1 VPDDAHHTPD
11 AHGRAEATDA
21 GSAAPGFT
29 LTSGAEPFAAEH
41 LDPVQAAQDPAEHPE
56 AGHAAD
62 AYDSTGAHAE
72 AAVVAP
78 EEASRL
84 AAAVAALRPRQRPL
98 ADLLGA
104 MFRLAIERSHTRVA
118 IVGLAFLGV
127 FGAIGGKLVYRAA
140 FPGKGLN
147 EHAVAAAATT
157 AIRPDIVDRN
167 GEVLATDIRTVS
179 VFAEPGNIYDVD
191 EAVELLTAVLPE
203 LNAGDL
209 RKKIE
214 DKKEWLKR
222 RGKTDPGFIWVKREL
237 TPKQQAEVHRLG
249 IPGIGFLPDHKRVY
263 PNGVAAAHIIG
274 ATNLDNIG
282 IAGIEK
288 YIDTQGNKALNE
300 FGFVAKQTDL
310 KPVQLS
316 LDLRAQ
322 FAVRDELA
330 WGIDHFKAKAGASMI
345 LDVTTGEVIA
355 LVSMPDFDPNDPK
368 DALSPD
374 RINRMN
380 VGVYEMGST
389 FKAMTLAMAL
399 ESGKFT
405 VNSTFDT
412 RGGVLN
418 WGRQKIHEYHGTN
431 RVITMPEVFTHSSN
445 IGSAKM
451 ALGVGVPGHKAFL
464 KKMGLLDRL
473 RTELPESAAPII
485 PPRWT
490 EINTITIA
498 FGHGLAVAPLQASA
512 AVAAIANGGFLMTPT
527 FLKTTPD
534 AAMEK
539 ATRVLRSDTSEA
551 MRFIMRL
558 NAVEGSAK
566 KASIPLYYV
575 GGKTGT
581 AEKVINGRY
590 VKNRLFTTFMAA
602 APMNN
607 PKYLFVT
614 LMDEPQGLPESG
626 GYATAAWNS
635 GVVTGRVIER
645 VAPILGLPPQ
655 FEPPVKPFPLMV
667 KLGAYHADKV
677 DGR

>member
-1 VPDDAHHTPD
+1 VSEDADQIAYAAAETQAAEAHVPEHEAALLEAAALAHAANAPRLLEEDAVVPVD
-11 AHGRAEATDA
+11 RAERAKA
-21 GSAAPGFT
+21 F
-29 LTSGAEPFAAEH
+29 
-41 LDPVQAAQDPAEHPE
+41 
-56 AGHAAD
+56 
-62 AYDSTGAHAE
+62 
-72 AAVVAP
+72 
-78 EEASRL
+78 
-84 AAAVAALRPRQRPL
+84 LRS
-98 ADLLGA
+98 
-104 MFRLAIERSHTRVA
+104 MFRLAIERSHMRVA
-118 IVGLAFLGV
+118 LVGLVFVGV
-127 FGAIGGKLVYRAA
+127 FGTISAKLLMMAIFGE
-140 FPGKGLN
+140 PPSQ
-147 EHAVAAAATT
+147 EHRVAAASST
-157 AIRPDIVDRN
+157 AFRPDIVDRN
-167 GEVLATDIRTVS
+167 GEILATDIRTVS
-179 VFAEPGNIYDVD
+179 VFAEPGNIYDKD

-203 LNAGDL
+203 LNATEL
-209 RKKIE
+209 RAKLASRKG
-214 DKKEWLKR
+214 R
-222 RGKTDPGFIWVKREL
+222 SGAGFVWVKREL

-263 PNGVAAAHIIG
+263 PNGVAAAHILG
-274 ATNLDNIG
+274 ATNLDGIG
-282 IAGIEK
+282 IAGMEK
-288 YIDTQGNKALNE
+288 YIDSTGLQALNS
-300 FGFVAKQTDL
+300 FGLVSKQADL

-345 LDVTTGEVIA
+345 LDVKTGEVIA

-399 ESGKFT
+399 DSGKYN

-473 RTELPESAAPII
+473 RTELPESAAPIV
-485 PPRWT
+485 PSRWT

-498 FGHGLAVAPLQASA
+498 FGHGIAVAPIQAAA
-512 AVAAIANGGFLMTPT
+512 AVAAIANGGDLITPT
-527 FLKTTPD
+527 FLKANPD
-534 AAMEK
+534 DK
-539 ATRVLRSDTSEA
+539 ARATHVLSSQTSEA
-551 MRFIMRL
+551 MRYIMRL
-558 NAVEGSAK
+558 NAAEGSAK
-566 KASIPLYYV
+566 KAAIPYYFV

-581 AEKVINGRY
+581 AEKVIGGRY
-590 VKNRLFTTFMAA
+590 IHNRLFTTFMAA
-602 APMNN
+602 APMND

-614 LMDEPQGLPESG
+614 IMDEPQGLPESG

-635 GVVTGRVIER
+635 GVVTGKVIER

-655 FEPPVKPFPLMV
+655 FEPPVRPFPQMV
-667 KLGAYHADKV
+667 KLNAYHINQL
-677 DGR
+677 GGP

>member
-1 VPDDAHHTPD
+1 MSQIPPDDA
-11 AHGRAEATDA
+11 AATD
-21 GSAAPGFT
+21 P
-29 LTSGAEPFAAEH
+29 LPVEAEPA
-41 LDPVQAAQDPAEHPE
+41 PAPAPAVHP
-56 AGHAAD
+56 AM
-62 AYDSTGAHAE
+62 T
-72 AAVVAP
+72 
-78 EEASRL
+78 L
-84 AAAVAALRPRQRPL
+84 ARS
-98 ADLLGA
+98 
-104 MFRLAIERSHTRVA
+104 MFRLAIERSYTRVGL
-118 IVGLAFLGV
+118 VGLGFTVVFL
-127 FGAIGGKLVYRAA
+127 AIAARLVSMAA
-140 FPGKGLN
+140 FPEPDSG
-147 EHAVAAAATT
+147 ERRVAAAATT
-157 AIRPDIVDRN
+157 AIRPDIIDRN
-167 GEVLATDIRTVS
+167 GEILATDIRTVS
-179 VFAEPGNIYDVD
+179 VFAEPRNIYDKD
-191 EAVELLTAVLPE
+191 EAVELLTAVLPD
-203 LNAGDL
+203 LNATDL
-209 RKKIE
+209 RAKLSTKK
-214 DKKEWLKR
+214 
-222 RGKTDPGFIWVKREL
+222 GFVWVKREI

-249 IPGIGFLPDHKRVY
+249 IPGVGFLPDHKRVY
-263 PNGVAAAHIIG
+263 PNGNAAAHILG
-274 ATNLDNIG
+274 VTNLDNIG
-282 IAGIEK
+282 IAGMEK
-288 YIDTQGNKALNE
+288 YIDSTGLKDLNSL
-300 FGFVAKQTDL
+300 GFVAKATDL

-316 LDLRAQ
+316 VDLRAQ

-330 WGIDHFKAKAGASMI
+330 KGVEHFKAKAGASMI
-345 LDVTTGEVIA
+345 MDVNTGEVIA
-355 LVSMPDFDPNDPK
+355 LVSLPDFDPNNPV
-368 DALSPD
+368 DALTDD

-399 ESGKFT
+399 DSGKYN

-412 RGGVLN
+412 RGGVLRY
-418 WGRQKIHEYHGTN
+418 GKSVIHEYHGTN
-431 RVITMPEVFTHSSN
+431 RTITMPEVFTHSSN

-451 ALGVGVPGHKAFL
+451 ALGVGVPGHRAFL

-473 RTELPESAAPII
+473 RTELPESAAPIV

-498 FGHGLAVAPLQASA
+498 FGHGLAVAPLQAAA
-512 AVAAIANGGFLMTPT
+512 AVAAITNGGDLITPT
-527 FLKTTPD
+527 FLKTDEPT
-534 AAMEK
+534 ARAK
-539 ATRVLRSDTSEA
+539 ATRVLSPQTSEA

-558 NAVEGSAK
+558 NAVEGSAR

-602 APMNN
+602 APMDK

-667 KLGAYHADKV
+667 KLGAYHATQLDA
-677 DGR
+677 R

>member
-1 VPDDAHHTPD
+1 VSEDAD
-11 AHGRAEATDA
+11 QIAYA
-21 GSAAPGFT
+21 
-29 LTSGAEPFAAEH
+29 AAET
-41 LDPVQAAQDPAEHPE
+41 QAAQAHVPEHE
-56 AGHAAD
+56 AALLEAAALAHAAN
-62 AYDSTGAHAE
+62 APRVLAE
-72 AAVVAP
+72 DEHVPVDRAERAKAF
-78 EEASRL
+78 
-84 AAAVAALRPRQRPL
+84 LRS
-98 ADLLGA
+98 
-104 MFRLAIERSHTRVA
+104 MFRLAIERSHMRVA
-118 IVGLAFLGV
+118 LVGLVFVAV
-127 FGAIGGKLVYRAA
+127 FGTISAKLLMMAIFGE
-140 FPGKGLN
+140 PPSQ
-147 EHAVAAAATT
+147 EHRVAAASST
-157 AIRPDIVDRN
+157 AFRPDIVDRN
-167 GEVLATDIRTVS
+167 GEILATDIRTVS
-179 VFAEPGNIYDVD
+179 VFAEPGNIYDKD

-203 LNAGDL
+203 LNATEL
-209 RKKIE
+209 RAKLASRKG
-214 DKKEWLKR
+214 R
-222 RGKTDPGFIWVKREL
+222 SGAGFVWVKREL

-263 PNGVAAAHIIG
+263 PNGTAAAHILG
-274 ATNLDNIG
+274 ATNLDGIG
-282 IAGIEK
+282 IAGMEK
-288 YIDTQGNKALNE
+288 YIDSTGLQALNS
-300 FGFVAKQTDL
+300 FGLVNKQADL

-316 LDLRAQ
+316 IDLRAQ

-345 LDVTTGEVIA
+345 LDVKTGEVIA

-399 ESGKFT
+399 DSGKYN

-451 ALGVGVPGHKAFL
+451 ALGVGVTGHKAFL

-473 RTELPESAAPII
+473 RTELPESAAPIV
-485 PPRWT
+485 PSRWT

-498 FGHGLAVAPLQASA
+498 FGHGIAVAPIQAAA
-512 AVAAIANGGFLMTPT
+512 AVAAIANGGDLITPT
-527 FLKTTPD
+527 FLKANPD
-534 AAMEK
+534 DK
-539 ATRVLRSDTSEA
+539 ARATHVLSPQTSEA
-551 MRFIMRL
+551 MRYIMRL
-558 NAVEGSAK
+558 NASEGSAK
-566 KASIPLYYV
+566 KAAIPYYFV

-581 AEKVINGRY
+581 AEKVIGGRY
-590 VKNRLFTTFMAA
+590 IHNRLFTTFMAA
-602 APMNN
+602 APMND

-614 LMDEPQGLPESG
+614 IMDEPQGLPESG

-635 GVVTGRVIER
+635 GVVTGKVIER

-655 FEPPVKPFPLMV
+655 FEPPVRPFPQMV
-667 KLGAYHADKV
+667 KLNAYHINQL
-677 DGR
+677 GGP

>member
-1 VPDDAHHTPD
+1 MSDDA
-11 AHGRAEATDA
+11 
-21 GSAAPGFT
+21 S
-29 LTSGAEPFAAEH
+29 
-41 LDPVQAAQDPAEHPE
+41 QHPE
-56 AGHAAD
+56 APADEPAAE
-62 AYDSTGAHAE
+62 TVPHE
-72 AAVVAP
+72 AP
-78 EEASRL
+78 
-84 AAAVAALRPRQRPL
+84 AAAPREGRLKGL
-98 ADLLGA
+98 ARS
-104 MFRLAIERSHTRVA
+104 MFRLAIERSHTRVG
-118 IVGLAFLGV
+118 IVGLAFAGV
-127 FGAIGGKLVYRAA
+127 FGAIAVRLLSVAA
-140 FPGKGLN
+140 FGEPPSN
-147 EHAVAAAATT
+147 EHRIAAAATT
-157 AIRPDIVDRN
+157 AIRPDIIDRN
-167 GEVLATDIRTVS
+167 GEILATDIRTVS
-179 VFAEPGNIYDVD
+179 VFAEPGNIYDKD

-203 LNAGDL
+203 LNAAEL
-209 RKKIE
+209 RAKLTQKK
-214 DKKEWLKR
+214 DRK
-222 RGKTDPGFIWVKREL
+222 GAGFVWVKREL

-263 PNGVAAAHIIG
+263 PNGFAAAHVLG
-274 ATNLDNIG
+274 ATNLDNVG

-288 YIDTQGNKALNE
+288 YIDNQGNKALND
-300 FGFVAKQTDL
+300 FGLIEKQTDL

-330 WGIDHFKAKAGASMI
+330 KGVEHFKAKAGASMI

-355 LVSMPDFDPNDPK
+355 LVSLPDFDPSNPA

-399 ESGKFT
+399 ESGKYN

-412 RGGVLN
+412 RGGVLS

-431 RVITMPEVFTHSSN
+431 RLITMPEVFTHSSN

-451 ALGVGVPGHKAFL
+451 ALGVGVTGHKAFL
-464 KKMGLLDRL
+464 KKMGLLDRM
-473 RTELPESAAPII
+473 RTELPESASPIV

-498 FGHGLAVAPLQASA
+498 FGHGLAVAPIQAAA
-512 AVAAIANGGFLMTPT
+512 AVGAIANGGDLMIPT
-527 FLKTTPD
+527 FLKTTEEE
-534 AAMEK
+534 ARAK
-539 ATRVLRSDTSEA
+539 ASHVLSPQTSEA

-566 KASIPLYYV
+566 KAAIPYYFV

-581 AEKVINGRY
+581 AEKVIGGRY

-602 APMNN
+602 APMDK

-614 LMDEPQGLPESG
+614 IMDEPQGLPESG

-645 VAPILGLPPQ
+645 VAPILGLPPK
-655 FEPPVKPFPLMV
+655 FEPPKNPFPQMV
-667 KLGAYHADKV
+667 RLGAYHATQV
-677 DGR
+677 GGP

>member
-1 VPDDAHHTPD
+1 MPPDDA
-11 AHGRAEATDA
+11 AATD
-21 GSAAPGFT
+21 P
-29 LTSGAEPFAAEH
+29 LPVEAEPA
-41 LDPVQAAQDPAEHPE
+41 PAPAPAVHP
-56 AGHAAD
+56 AM
-62 AYDSTGAHAE
+62 T
-72 AAVVAP
+72 
-78 EEASRL
+78 L
-84 AAAVAALRPRQRPL
+84 ARS
-98 ADLLGA
+98 
-104 MFRLAIERSHTRVA
+104 MFRLAIERSYTRVGL
-118 IVGLAFLGV
+118 VGLGFTVVFL
-127 FGAIGGKLVYRAA
+127 AIAARLVSMAA
-140 FPGKGLN
+140 FPEPDSG
-147 EHAVAAAATT
+147 ERRVAAAATT
-157 AIRPDIVDRN
+157 AIRPDIIDRN
-167 GEVLATDIRTVS
+167 GEILATDIRTVS
-179 VFAEPGNIYDVD
+179 VFAEPRNIYDKD
-191 EAVELLTAVLPE
+191 EAVELLTAVLPD
-203 LNAGDL
+203 LNATDL
-209 RKKIE
+209 RAKLSTKK
-214 DKKEWLKR
+214 
-222 RGKTDPGFIWVKREL
+222 GFVWVKREI

-249 IPGIGFLPDHKRVY
+249 IPGVGFLPDHKRVY
-263 PNGVAAAHIIG
+263 PNGNAAAHILG
-274 ATNLDNIG
+274 VTNLDNIG
-282 IAGIEK
+282 IAGMEK
-288 YIDTQGNKALNE
+288 YIDSTGLKDLNSL
-300 FGFVAKQTDL
+300 GFVAKATDL

-316 LDLRAQ
+316 VDLRAQ

-330 WGIDHFKAKAGASMI
+330 KGVEHFKAKAGASMI
-345 LDVTTGEVIA
+345 MDVNTGEVIA
-355 LVSMPDFDPNDPK
+355 LVSLPDFDPNNPV
-368 DALSPD
+368 DALTDD

-399 ESGKFT
+399 DSGKYN

-412 RGGVLN
+412 RGGVLRY
-418 WGRQKIHEYHGTN
+418 GKSVIHEYHGTN
-431 RVITMPEVFTHSSN
+431 RTITMPEVFTHSSN

-451 ALGVGVPGHKAFL
+451 ALGVGVPGHRAFL

-473 RTELPESAAPII
+473 RTELPESAAPIV

-498 FGHGLAVAPLQASA
+498 FGHGLAVAPLQAAA
-512 AVAAIANGGFLMTPT
+512 AVAAITNGGDLITPT
-527 FLKTTPD
+527 FLKTDEPT
-534 AAMEK
+534 ARAK
-539 ATRVLRSDTSEA
+539 ATRVLSPQTSEA

-558 NAVEGSAK
+558 NAVEGSAR

-602 APMNN
+602 APMDK

-667 KLGAYHADKV
+667 KLGAYHATQLDA
-677 DGR
+677 R

>member
-1 VPDDAHHTPD
+1 MSEDADQIAD
-11 AHGRAEATDA
+11 A
-21 GSAAPGFT
+21 
-29 LTSGAEPFAAEH
+29 AAET
-41 LDPVQAAQDPAEHPE
+41 Q
-56 AGHAAD
+56 AAD
-62 AYDSTGAHAE
+62 AHVPEHE
-72 AAVVAP
+72 AALL
-78 EEASRL
+78 E
-84 AAAVAALRPRQRPL
+84 AAALVHAANAPRVLAEDEHVPVDRAERAKAFLRS
-98 ADLLGA
+98 
-104 MFRLAIERSHTRVA
+104 MFRLAIERSHMRVA
-118 IVGLAFLGV
+118 LVGLVFVAV
-127 FGAIGGKLVYRAA
+127 FGTISAKLLMMAIFGE
-140 FPGKGLN
+140 PPSQ
-147 EHAVAAAATT
+147 EHRVAAASST
-157 AIRPDIVDRN
+157 AFRPDIVDRN
-167 GEVLATDIRTVS
+167 GEILATDIRTVS
-179 VFAEPGNIYDVD
+179 VFAEPGNIYDKD

-203 LNAGDL
+203 LNATEL
-209 RKKIE
+209 RAKLASRKG
-214 DKKEWLKR
+214 R
-222 RGKTDPGFIWVKREL
+222 SGAGFVWVKREL

-263 PNGVAAAHIIG
+263 PNGTAAAHILG
-274 ATNLDNIG
+274 ATNLDGIG
-282 IAGIEK
+282 IAGMEK
-288 YIDTQGNKALNE
+288 YIDSTGLQALNS
-300 FGFVAKQTDL
+300 FGLVNKQADL

-316 LDLRAQ
+316 IDLRAQ

-345 LDVTTGEVIA
+345 LDVKTGEVIA

-399 ESGKFT
+399 DSGKYN

-451 ALGVGVPGHKAFL
+451 ALGVGVTGHKAFL

-473 RTELPESAAPII
+473 RTELPESAAPIV
-485 PPRWT
+485 PSRWT

-498 FGHGLAVAPLQASA
+498 FGHGIAVAPIQAAA
-512 AVAAIANGGFLMTPT
+512 AVAAIANGGDLITPT
-527 FLKTTPD
+527 FLKANPD
-534 AAMEK
+534 DK
-539 ATRVLRSDTSEA
+539 ARATHVLSPQTSEA
-551 MRFIMRL
+551 MRYIMRL
-558 NAVEGSAK
+558 NASEGSAK
-566 KASIPLYYV
+566 KAAIPYYFV

-581 AEKVINGRY
+581 AEKVIGGRY
-590 VKNRLFTTFMAA
+590 IHNRLFTTFMAA
-602 APMNN
+602 APMND

-614 LMDEPQGLPESG
+614 IMDEPQGLPESG

-635 GVVTGRVIER
+635 GVVTGKVIER

-655 FEPPVKPFPLMV
+655 FEPPVRPFPQMV
-667 KLGAYHADKV
+667 KLNAYHINQL
-677 DGR
+677 GGP

>member
-1 VPDDAHHTPD
+1 M
-11 AHGRAEATDA
+11 
-21 GSAAPGFT
+21 PG
-29 LTSGAEPFAAEH
+29 
-41 LDPVQAAQDPAEHPE
+41 QAARPALL
-56 AGHAAD
+56 ATLR
-62 AYDSTGAHAE
+62 TGA
-72 AAVVAP
+72 
-78 EEASRL
+78 R
-84 AAAVAALRPRQRPL
+84 
-98 ADLLGA
+98 A
-104 MFRLAIERSHTRVA
+104 MFRLSVERSAAR
-118 IVGLAFLGV
+118 VGLVTLV
-127 FGAIGGKLVYRAA
+127 FGAVFATLMGRLVVMASFPDDPVTASARRAEAGG
-140 FPGKGLN
+140 
-147 EHAVAAAATT
+147 TT
-157 AIRPDIVDRN
+157 QIRPDILDRN
-167 GEVLATDIRTVS
+167 GEILATDIRTVS
-179 VFAEPGNIYDVD
+179 IFAEPKNIYDKD

-203 LNAGDL
+203 INARDL
-209 RKKIE
+209 REKLSSKK
-214 DKKEWLKR
+214 
-222 RGKTDPGFIWVKREL
+222 GFVWVKREI

-249 IPGIGFLPDHKRVY
+249 IPGVGFLPDHKRVY
-263 PNGVAAAHIIG
+263 PNGTAAAHVLG
-274 ATNLDNIG
+274 FANLDNVG

-288 YIDTQGNKALNE
+288 YIDKTGLKDLNSLGFIEKA
-300 FGFVAKQTDL
+300 ADL
-310 KPVQLS
+310 APVQLS
-316 LDLRAQ
+316 IDLRAQ
-322 FAVRDELA
+322 HAVRDELA
-330 WGIDHFKAKAGASMI
+330 WGLEHYRAKAAAGLI

-355 LVSMPDFDPNDPK
+355 LASLPDFDPNDPA

-399 ESGKFT
+399 DSGKYS

-451 ALGVGVPGHKAFL
+451 ALGIGVTGHKAFL
-464 KKMGLLDRL
+464 RKMGLLDRL
-473 RTELPESAAPII
+473 RTELPESAEPII

-527 FLKTTPD
+527 FLKRGE
-534 AAMEK
+534 AEAREK
-539 ATRVLRSDTSEA
+539 AVPVLSPQTSEA

-566 KASIPLYYV
+566 KAAIPYYFV

-581 AEKVINGRY
+581 AEKVIRGRY

-602 APMNN
+602 APMDK

-614 LMDEPQGLPESG
+614 IMDEPQAVAAESG

-635 GVVTGRVIER
+635 GVVTGRVIAR

-655 FEPPVKPFPLMV
+655 FDPPVRPFPLMV
-667 KLGAYHADKV
+667 KLGAYHANQV

>member
-1 VPDDAHHTPD
+1 VSEGASTETVQDPD
-11 AHGRAEATDA
+11 AETVV
-21 GSAAPGFT
+21 
-29 LTSGAEPFAAEH
+29 AEPARPF
-41 LDPVQAAQDPAEHPE
+41 LD
-56 AGHAAD
+56 
-62 AYDSTGAHAE
+62 TF
-72 AAVVAP
+72 
-78 EEASRL
+78 R
-84 AAAVAALRPRQRPL
+84 
-98 ADLLGA
+98 A
-104 MFRLAIERSHTRVA
+104 MFRLAIERSHAR
-118 IVGLAFLGV
+118 VGLVGLGFAAV
-127 FGAIGGKLVYRAA
+127 FATIGVRLVTMAA
-140 FPGKGLN
+140 FPVRDGS
-147 EHAVAAAATT
+147 EQRVAASANT
-157 AIRPDIVDRN
+157 AFRPDIVDRN
-167 GEVLATDIRTVS
+167 GEILATDIRTVS
-179 VFAEPGNIYDVD
+179 VFAEPKNIYDKD

-203 LNAGDL
+203 VNATEL
-209 RKKIE
+209 RAKLSTKK
-214 DKKEWLKR
+214 
-222 RGKTDPGFIWVKREL
+222 GFVWVKREI

-249 IPGIGFLPDHKRVY
+249 IPGVGFLPDHKRVY
-263 PNGVAAAHIIG
+263 PNGVAAAHILG
-274 ATNLDNIG
+274 VTNLDNAG

-288 YIDTQGNKALNE
+288 YIDSRGLKDLNSL
-300 FGFVAKQTDL
+300 GFVSKQTDL

-322 FAVRDELA
+322 HALRDELA
-330 WGIDHFKAKAGASMI
+330 WGVGHFKAKAAAGLI
-345 LDVTTGEVIA
+345 LDVNTGEVIA
-355 LVSMPDFDPNDPK
+355 LASLPDFDPNEPA
-368 DALSPD
+368 DAQLPD

-399 ESGKFT
+399 DSGKYN

-412 RGGVLN
+412 RGGVLS

-464 KKMGLLDRL
+464 KKMGLLDRM
-473 RTELPESAAPII
+473 RTELPESAEPIV
-485 PPRWT
+485 PGRWT

-512 AVAAIANGGFLMTPT
+512 AVGAIVNGGELITPT
-527 FLKTTPD
+527 FLKTDEAT
-534 AAMEK
+534 ARAK
-539 ATRVLRSDTSEA
+539 AVRVLQPQTSEA

-558 NAVEGSAK
+558 NATEGSAR
-566 KASIPLYYV
+566 KASVPLYYI

-602 APMNN
+602 APMDK
-607 PKYLFVT
+607 PRYLFVT
-614 LMDEPQGLPESG
+614 LMDEPQGLPETG

-645 VAPILGLPPQ
+645 VAPVLGLPPQ

-667 KLGAYHADKV
+667 KLGAYHATQV